1 MKYDFDNI
9 VNRRGTN
16 SVKFSESY
24 PDSLEMWV
32 ADMDFKVLPEIKDAI
47 KAKADIDSYGY
58 CYPKDEYFE
67 SYIKW
72 WKHQHNITLKKEW
85 MIFSQGVV
93 GSIDSI
99 LKRVAN
105 KGDEV
110 VILTPVYNIFFNC
123 IKNNG
128 LKALSCSFKYEN
140 GEYHIDWKK
149 FEELLSRKSAK
160 VLLLCNPHNPSGSIF
175 SEDELLRFAKL
186 ASDNSVTIVSD
197 EIHCD
202 IVKPGKEYTSIL
214 KVVDKYPNNIIAL
227 LSPTKAFNIAGLQTS
242 AVVVPNHELKAII
255 EKGIGA
261 DDLGDPNYFA
271 CEATIA
277 AFNHGAE
284 YNKQLREYVF
294 KNKKYVEDFIRDNNL
309 KLHVVGGDATYLM
322 WIDISHYSKDSDKFV
337 EDFNER
343 YHVHLASGSIYGEEG
358 RTFVRVNVAT
368 SLDNAKEFC
377 KRLNLFVNQA
387 NH

>member
-1 MKYDFDNI
+1 MKYDFDNV

-24 PDSLEMWV
+24 PDSLEMWI
-32 ADMDFKVLPEIKDAI
+32 ADMDFKVLPKIKEAI
-47 KAKADIDSYGY
+47 KAKADIDAYGY
-58 CYPKDEYFE
+58 CYPQDEYFE

-72 WKHQHNITLKKEW
+72 GKEQHNITLKKEW
-85 MIFSQGVV
+85 MIFSTGVV
-93 GSIDSI
+93 ASIDSI
-99 LKRVAN
+99 FKRLT
-105 KGDEV
+105 KPGDEV
-110 VILTPVYNIFFNC
+110 VMFTPAYNVFFNC
-123 IKNNG
+123 IKNNN
-128 LKALSCSFKYEN
+128 LKCVSCPFIYEN
-140 GEYHIDWKK
+140 GEYSIDWEKL
-149 FEELLSRKSAK
+149 ESLLSRESVK
-160 VLLLCNPHNPSGSIF
+160 VFLLCNPHNPSGKIF
-175 SEDELLRFAKL
+175 SKEELIRMGDIAKKHNVL
-186 ASDNSVTIVSD
+186 IISDG
-197 EIHCD
+197 IHCD
-202 IVKPGKEYTSIL
+202 ITRP
-214 KVVDKYPNNIIAL
+214 DRKYVPLLEVEPKYKDHIIML
-227 LSPTKAFNIAGLQTS
+227 VSPTKAFNMAGIQS
-242 AVVVPNHELKAII
+242 SIIVVPNHELKAII

-294 KNKKYVEDFIRDNNL
+294 KNKQYVEDFIKDNNL

-337 EDFNER
+337 KELNEK

-368 SLDNAKEFC
+368 SLENVKEFC
-377 KRLNLFVNQA
+377 VRIKKFLN
-387 NH
+387 